1 MVLGTQMGVRMSY
14 AKITKRIAA
23 YLVDQTIFLVCCS
36 FFFLLISFILPEES
50 LTNFFNY
57 VFPDTDIDTELIS
70 KRYEILEDSGTL
82 LASLVY
88 IALEVLMIIR
98 IGWTPGKLLF
108 GIYIKDANTLKNIA
122 FMQVVIR
129 STFKTF
135 LFVFLDTYEW
145 FLISPVL
152 ILMLIPIIFDQR
164 KQLFYDKIA
173 KTVVMD
179 YRSEEC
185 YPRLNCVYV
194 GITRRAVAYIIDHF
208 IIKGTL
214 LVFVFF
220 LAEMTF
226 LPFKFKLLIMC
237 LRILLSILLEVL
249 MVKRFGGTPGQLL
262 CRIRIKD
269 ADTIENVTLTQAII
283 RCISFKVIC
292 SSIFIMRRF
301 SVTFASEWWFDPLP
315 DLILMTVILIFMCAI
330 SDQRKQFFHDKIAK
344 TVAVNYCKSSS

>member
-1 MVLGTQMGVRMSY
+1 MFFKKVNIQDFYDAKGTHVFYINVNISHALNQQQFYYYLSTNIITLDNGVGYTQMGVRMNY
-14 AKITKRIAA
+14 AKVTKRIAA

-70 KRYEILEDSGTL
+70 KRYEILEDLGTL

-98 IGWTPGKLLF
+98 LGWTPGKLLF

-152 ILMLIPIIFDQR
+152 VLMLIPIIFDQR

-194 GITRRAVAYIIDHF
+194 EITRRAVATCVIHRGYYS
-208 IIKGTL
+208 K
-214 LVFVFF
+214 
-220 LAEMTF
+220 
-226 LPFKFKLLIMC
+226 
-237 LRILLSILLEVL
+237 
-249 MVKRFGGTPGQLL
+249 
-262 CRIRIKD
+262 
-269 ADTIENVTLTQAII
+269 NV
-283 RCISFKVIC
+283 R
-292 SSIFIMRRF
+292 
-301 SVTFASEWWFDPLP
+301 
-315 DLILMTVILIFMCAI
+315 
-330 SDQRKQFFHDKIAK
+330 
-344 TVAVNYCKSSS
+344 

>member
-1 MVLGTQMGVRMSY
+1 MVLGTQMGVRMNY
-14 AKITKRIAA
+14 AKVTKRIAA
-23 YLVDQTIFLVCCS
+23 YLVDQAIFLVCCS

-50 LTNFFNY
+50 FTNFFNY
-57 VFPDTDIDTELIS
+57 IFPDTDIDTELIS

-98 IGWTPGKLLF
+98 LGWTPGKLLF
-108 GIYIKDANTLKNIA
+108 GIYIKDATTLKNIA

-135 LFVFLDTYEW
+135 LFVFFDTYEW
-145 FLISPVL
+145 FLILPIL
-152 ILMLIPIIFDQR
+152 ILILVPVIFDQR
-164 KQLFYDKIA
+164 KQFFYDKIA

-179 YRSEEC
+179 YRSEEY
-185 YPRLNCVYV
+185 YPRLNYVYV
-194 GITRRAVAYIIDHF
+194 GITRRAIAYIIDHF

-226 LPFKFKLLIMC
+226 LPFKFKVLIMC

-283 RCISFKVIC
+283 RCVSFEVIC

-301 SVTFASEWWFDPLP
+301 SVMFAYEWWFDPLP
-315 DLILMTVILIFMCAI
+315 DLILMIIMLIFMCAI